1 MALATIRQSN
11 QLSVHLPKICRT
23 PSLGHH
29 HAPYIPDERHHRR
42 GRRCSCRSDLTA
54 AVLRT
59 SLGRGYDV
67 VVVGAGPAGLTVAK
81 ELADRTSLNI
91 LIVES
96 GSNPAPSLAVRLR
109 RYGPEAE
116 ATGTFDA
123 AYYAHHNRRAF
134 GGTSTVWSGWC
145 AVLEERSFLAGEW
158 PLSYRELY
166 AYYPKAAA
174 ILNLPTAAYER
185 PEISL
190 PGADGNIVYRPYYFS
205 RTIRRDRAAVPLR
218 FSHTHDDWARRASV
232 DILLDHTATGLR
244 AEGDAVA
251 AVGVCPSTPGAKP
264 VWIGAGRVVLA
275 AGGIQNPRL
284 LQLSFGERWPAVGRY
299 FADHPHMY
307 RCADLQVDKE
317 AIETAM
323 AHAHPDGL
331 PSEDGLGTVALSST
345 FAHERSLPSVTAD
358 LENPVI
364 SRDLLAG
371 RHRATVA
378 ASTTIRAEMRP
389 NESNTVTLSKRDDML
404 GVPMAHATLDLDVAA
419 AEMARRA
426 LDAELVRTGLGR
438 MRLRPAP
445 VITGGGHMVGTT
457 RMGRDP
463 NRSVADATAKVH
475 GITNLFIA
483 GSSLFPA
490 MGAANPTLT
499 IVALAVR
506 LAEHLASTGSTAR

>member
-1 MALATIRQSN
+1 MA
-11 QLSVHLPKICRT
+11 V
-23 PSLGHH
+23 
-29 HAPYIPDERHHRR
+29 
-42 GRRCSCRSDLTA
+42 
-54 AVLRT
+54 VLRPD
-59 SLGRGYDV
+59 LRGYDV

-81 ELADRTSLNI
+81 ELADRTSLKM
-91 LIVES
+91 LVVES
-96 GSNPAPSLAVRLR
+96 GSIRPATV
-109 RYGPEAE
+109 PEVE
-116 ATGTFDA
+116 ATGTFA
-123 AYYAHHNRRAF
+123 AAHYAFHNQRAF
-134 GGTSTVWSGWC
+134 GGTTSVWSGWC

-158 PLSYRELY
+158 PLSYGELY

-174 ILNLPTAAYER
+174 ILNLPKAVYAR
-185 PEISL
+185 PETAL
-190 PGADGNIVYRPYYFS
+190 PGVDGNVVYRPYYFS
-205 RTIRRDRAAVPLR
+205 RTVRKTPDAGPDPPDVLR
-218 FSHTHDDWARRASV
+218 FSRTHDDWARRTSV
-232 DILLDHTATGLR
+232 DILLDHTVTGLR

-251 AVGVCPSTPGAKP
+251 AVGVCRSAPGAKP
-264 VWIGAGRVVLA
+264 VWIDAGRVVLA

-307 RCADLQVDKE
+307 GCADLQVDKD

-331 PSEDGLGTVALSST
+331 PFEDGRVAIALSST

-358 LENPVI
+358 FMGAGI

-371 RHRATVA
+371 RRRATVA
-378 ASTTIRAEMRP
+378 ARTTIRAEMRS
-389 NESNTVTLSKRDDML
+389 NERNTVTLLSERYDML
-404 GVPMAHATLDLDVAA
+404 GLPMALATLDLDVDA
-419 AEMARRA
+419 AERARRA

-438 MRLRPAP
+438 MRLRPP
-445 VITGGGHMVGTT
+445 DYIGGGGHMVGTT

-475 GITNLFIA
+475 GISNLFIA

-506 LAEHLASTGSTAR
+506 LAEHLASTG

>member
-1 MALATIRQSN
+1 M
-11 QLSVHLPKICRT
+11 
-23 PSLGHH
+23 
-29 HAPYIPDERHHRR
+29 
-42 GRRCSCRSDLTA
+42 
-54 AVLRT
+54 
-59 SLGRGYDV
+59 

-81 ELADRTSLNI
+81 ELADRTNLKI
-91 LIVES
+91 LVVES
-96 GSNPAPSLAVRLR
+96 GSESSMPGRLR
-109 RYGPEAE
+109 RYGTELK
-116 ATGTFDA
+116 ATGTFAD
-123 AYYAHHNRRAF
+123 AYYAHHNQRAF
-134 GGTSTVWSGWC
+134 GGTTCVWSGWC

-158 PLSYRELY
+158 PFSYGELY

-174 ILNLPTAAYER
+174 ILNLPKAVYAR
-185 PEISL
+185 PETTL

-205 RTIRRDRAAVPLR
+205 RTVRKDGPPVTLR
-218 FSHTHDDWARRASV
+218 FSRTHDDWARRTSV

-251 AVGVCPSTPGAKP
+251 AVGVCPSAPGTKP
-264 VWIGAGRVVLA
+264 VWIDAGRVVLA

-307 RCADLQVDKE
+307 DCADLQVDKE

-331 PSEDGLGTVALSST
+331 PFEDGQGAIALSST

-358 LENPVI
+358 FKDPGI
-364 SRDLLAG
+364 SRNLLAG
-371 RHRATVA
+371 RRRATVT
-378 ASTTIRAEMRP
+378 ASTTIRAEMRS
-389 NESNTVTLSKRDDML
+389 NERNTVTLLSGRYDML
-404 GVPMAHATLDLDVAA
+404 GLPMAHATLDLDVAA
-419 AEMARRA
+419 AESARRA

-445 VITGGGHMVGTT
+445 IFITGGGHMVGTT

-506 LAEHLASTGSTAR
+506 LAEHLAR